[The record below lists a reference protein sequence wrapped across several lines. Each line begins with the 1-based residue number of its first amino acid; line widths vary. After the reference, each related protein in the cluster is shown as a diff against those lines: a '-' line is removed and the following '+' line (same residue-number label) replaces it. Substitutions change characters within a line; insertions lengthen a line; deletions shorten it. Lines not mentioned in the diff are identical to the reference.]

1 MNTRKSQSHKI
12 SNGIKENLKN
22 LQVAFGEVF
31 VVNSYIALASTFA
44 IAAFLFAVWLPNFG
58 LIGEVFGTSSA
69 PLVAKLKVAITL
81 LGGIGTNFS
90 FLSAGYTIAI
100 AALFGV
106 NIAMVAYFLK
116 RTRTRLARQ
125 DVAAGFG
132 GIASG
137 ALGIGCAA
145 CGSFILSTALSSF
158 GAAGAL
164 AILPLRG
171 GEFGILSVVL
181 LAFSLTL
188 ISRKIAAPLTCNIK

>member
-1 MNTRKSQSHKI
+1 MRN
-12 SNGIKENLKN
+12 NLAN
-22 LQVAFGEVF
+22 LRTAFSEVF
-31 VVNSYIALASTFA
+31 ANTSYIALASTLA

-58 LIGEVFGTSSA
+58 LIGEVFSTSSA
-69 PLVAKLKVAITL
+69 PLASKLKVAMSL

-100 AALFGV
+100 AVLFGV
-106 NIAMVAYFLK
+106 NIAMVVYFLK
-116 RTRTRLARQ
+116 RARTRLARQ

-145 CGSFILSTALSSF
+145 CGSFILSGVLSFF

-164 AILPLRG
+164 ALLPLRG
-171 GEFGILSVVL
+171 GEFGILSVFL
-181 LAFSLTL
+181 LFVSLLL
-188 ISRKIAAPLTCNIK
+188 ISKKIAAPFICKPS